1 MINQKFRKERKMKTK
16 KAFSL
21 IEVLLVVL
29 ILAVLASIVIPRVAE
44 SAGEAKKA
52 KCDSNRA
59 NLIGALERYA
69 LDNDGTFPSNQ
80 AAFDAGIL
88 NDTSYFP
95 HGSPICPYATSY
107 SYDSALNTITAH
119 AH

>member
-1 MINQKFRKERKMKTK
+1 MKTR

-59 NLIGALERYA
+59 NLISALERYA
-69 LDNDGTFPSNQ
+69 LDNDGKFPWVQ
-80 AAFDAGIL
+80 AAFDSFVL
-88 NDTSYFP
+88 DNTTYFP
-95 HGSPICPYATSY
+95 HGKPICPYGTKY
-107 SYDSALNTITAH
+107 FFDDIIFTVIAH
-119 AH
+119 GH

>member
-1 MINQKFRKERKMKTK
+1 MKAK

-59 NLIGALERYA
+59 NLISALERYA
-69 LDNDGTFPSNQ
+69 LDNDGKFPVTQGSFESN
-80 AAFDAGIL
+80 IIK
-88 NDTSYFP
+88 NTTYFP
-95 HGSPICPYATSY
+95 HGSPKCPYSVLY
-107 SYDSALNTITAH
+107 LYDIVLFTVTAH
-119 AH
+119 SH

>member
-1 MINQKFRKERKMKTK
+1 MKTK

-44 SAGEAKKA
+44 SAGEAKSA

-59 NLIGALERYA
+59 NLISALERYA
-69 LDNDGTFPSNQ
+69 LNNDGTFPANQ
-80 AAFDAGIL
+80 AGFDSGIL

-95 HGSPICPYATSY
+95 HGSPVCPYATNY
-107 SYDSALNTITAH
+107 AYDNALNTVTAH
-119 AH
+119 SH

>member
-1 MINQKFRKERKMKTK
+1 MR

-44 SAGEAKKA
+44 SAGDAKAA

-59 NLIGALERYA
+59 NLISALERYA
-69 LDNDGTFPSNQ
+69 LDNDGTFPANQ
-80 AAFDAGIL
+80 TAFDSDIL

-95 HGSPICPYATSY
+95 HGSPVCPYATAY
-107 SYDSALNTITAH
+107 AYDSTLNTVTAH
-119 AH
+119 SH

>member
-1 MINQKFRKERKMKTK
+1 MKAK

-44 SAGEAKKA
+44 SAGEAKAA

-59 NLIGALERYA
+59 NLISALERYA
-69 LDNDGTFPSNQ
+69 LDNDGKFPVTQGNLDS
-80 AAFDAGIL
+80 GVL
-88 NDTSYFP
+88 EDTSYFP
-95 HGSPICPYATSY
+95 HGKPVCPYGND
-107 SYDSALNTITAH
+107 YDYDDTLFTVTAH
-119 AH
+119 NH